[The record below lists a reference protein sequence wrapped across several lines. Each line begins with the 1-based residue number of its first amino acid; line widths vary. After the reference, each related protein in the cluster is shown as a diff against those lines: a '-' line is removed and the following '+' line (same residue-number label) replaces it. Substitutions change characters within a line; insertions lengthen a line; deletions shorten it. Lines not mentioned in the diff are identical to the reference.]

1 MKHAYS
7 NKQAR
12 TSKRAYHDIL
22 LPDGTLQQGPIV
34 VETDGRGRV
43 LGWHEMQGEEPFTE
57 WIGGTF
63 SMSDCN
69 LTC

>member
-1 MKHAYS
+1 MKPASS

-22 LPDGTLQQGPIV
+22 LPDGTLHQGPIV
-34 VETDGRGRV
+34 VETDREGHV
-43 LGWHEMQGEEPFTE
+43 VGWHEMQGEEPFTE

-63 SMSDCN
+63 STSDCN